1 MGLLDR
7 YLLRIKRPAPN
18 DFAAVHENLREI
30 ERHTNALPVPA
41 PRIIPFA
48 GGAIAGNV
56 TVAVQESFSF
66 ATARPNTVIVIEL
79 FVDAEVGAAG
89 FGTAF
94 FYAYLDATAI
104 DTTNYAALN
113 QAAVRAGIGTAYV
126 TTIPTPGNHTL
137 ELWAKTTIAA
147 GTANYDQG
155 RFLLWVL

>member
-18 DFAAVHENLREI
+18 SFDAVHENFREI
-30 ERHTNALPVPA
+30 ERHTNALPIPA
-41 PRIIPFA
+41 PRIIKFA
-48 GGAIAGNV
+48 GGAIAGNL

-66 ATARPNTVIVIEL
+66 ATARPNTVIVVEL

-94 FYAYLDATAI
+94 FYGYLDGVAI
-104 DTTNYAALN
+104 DTTNYAAM
-113 QAAVRAGIGTAYV
+113 QEDARRVGIGTAYS
-126 TTIPTPGNHTL
+126 TTLAKPGNHTL

-147 GTANYDQG
+147 GTVNYDQG